1 MKAHFI
7 CQKTALLLKFLIPA
21 RFFRD
26 SFVTSF
32 APFRQGGGYEIG
44 ICGVPCYYAW
54 LSVSSYRGRRGSS
67 GSHVPS
73 REEHLFSA
81 DFSLQLVLVFLKEN
95 WL

>member
-1 MKAHFI
+1 MKAHFM
-7 CQKTALLLKFLIPA
+7 CQKTALLKILIPA

-32 APFRQGGGYEIG
+32 APFRQGVGYEIG

-73 REEHLFSA
+73 LGEEHLFSA
-81 DFSLQLVLVFLKEN
+81 YFFFAACACLS
-95 WL
+95 